1 MSCLTGGRWLQTQ
14 DKASKVLTAFLRVPQ
29 ELSASQEEYFRFA
42 VAQGQKQAKPLA
54 FRQGGKSTLGILNSD
69 PDTFPNASRVR
80 VWEVAE
86 VPKNLGRG

>member
-1 MSCLTGGRWLQTQ
+1 M
-14 DKASKVLTAFLRVPQ
+14 LTAFLRVPQ
-29 ELSASQEEYFRFA
+29 ELSASQEEYFRFSWLKA
-42 VAQGQKQAKPLA
+42 RSKPSRLP
-54 FRQGGKSTLGILNSD
+54 FVKGGKSTSGILNSA